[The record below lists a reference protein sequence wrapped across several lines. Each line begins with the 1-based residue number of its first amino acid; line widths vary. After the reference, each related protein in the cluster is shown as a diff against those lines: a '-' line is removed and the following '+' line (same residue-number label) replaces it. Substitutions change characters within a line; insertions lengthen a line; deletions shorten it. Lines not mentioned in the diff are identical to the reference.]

1 MENKNIKSSLKLG
14 FWGLITG
21 FCNGLFGSGGG
32 MIAVPALKKYASAE
46 TKKSHAT
53 AIAVVL
59 PITVVSIFRYAGFCK
74 LDYATLVAVIAGGI
88 SGSVTGAILFKKI
101 SSRIL
106 TIAFGV
112 VMLIT
117 AVRLVAA

>member
-1 MENKNIKSSLKLG
+1 MENKNIKSSLTLG
-14 FWGLITG
+14 LWGLITG

-59 PITVVSIFRYAGFCK
+59 PITVVSIFRYAEFCR
-74 LDYATLVAVIAGGI
+74 LDYASLGAVIAGGI
-88 SGSVTGAILFKKI
+88 SGSIAGALVFRKI

-106 TIAFGV
+106 TIVFGI